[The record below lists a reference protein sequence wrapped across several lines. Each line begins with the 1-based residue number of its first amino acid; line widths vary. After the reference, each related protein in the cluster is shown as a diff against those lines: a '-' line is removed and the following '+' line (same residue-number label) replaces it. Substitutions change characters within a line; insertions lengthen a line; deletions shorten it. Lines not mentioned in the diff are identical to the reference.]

1 MAVEDLVWEPSYRR
15 LWASAELR
23 RRVETA
29 REALRACSLCG
40 RQCGADR
47 LDDTRRWGFCRTGA
61 RALVANHFPHHG
73 EERCI
78 SGTRGSGTIFFAN
91 CNLRCIF
98 CQNFDISWFP
108 AGLPVDAE
116 RLARIMLQLQ
126 EQGCHNIN
134 LVSPSHVIPEI
145 LEAVE
150 IAAGEGLKLPL
161 VYNTGGYD
169 APEGLELLDG
179 VIDIYMPDIKFV
191 DPQIAH
197 TLATAEDYW
206 DVCRR
211 AVTIMHR
218 QVGDLVLDLDGIAL
232 RGLLV
237 RHLVL
242 PGDKAGTRTVMEFLA
257 REISPNTYVNV
268 MPQYRP
274 EGRAGEVE
282 GMSRR
287 LRREEYLQAMEAARE
302 AGLKRLCLR

>member
-1 MAVEDLVWEPSYRR
+1 MGIENCDWEPAYRR
-15 LWASAELR
+15 LWASGELH
-23 RRVETA
+23 RRVEAA
-29 REALRACSLCG
+29 REALRECVLCG
-40 RQCGADR
+40 RQCRADR
-47 LDDTRRWGFCRTGA
+47 LHESAGWGFCRTG
-61 RALVANHFPHHG
+61 RHALVANHFPHHG

-91 CNLRCIF
+91 CNLRCVF

-108 AGLPVDAE
+108 GGLPVDAE
-116 RLARIMLQLQ
+116 RLARIMLELQ

-134 LVSPSHVIPEI
+134 LVSPSHVIPQI

-150 IAAGEGLKLPL
+150 IAAGEGLHLPL
-161 VYNTGGYD
+161 VYNSGGYD
-169 APEGLELLDG
+169 SPAGLELLDG

-191 DPQIAH
+191 DREVAH
-197 TLATAEDYW
+197 MLAAAEDYW

-211 AVTIMHR
+211 AVSIMHR
-218 QVGDLVLDLDGIAL
+218 QVGDLVLDLEGIAR
-232 RGLLV
+232 RGLLI

-287 LRREEYLQAMEAARE
+287 VRREEYLQAMEAARN